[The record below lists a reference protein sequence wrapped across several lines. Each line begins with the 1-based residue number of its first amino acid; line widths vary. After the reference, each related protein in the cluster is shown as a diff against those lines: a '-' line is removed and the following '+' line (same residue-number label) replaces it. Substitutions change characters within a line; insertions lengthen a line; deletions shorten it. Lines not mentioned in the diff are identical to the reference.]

1 MANTRDIQAQMTR
14 QKIIDCMYE
23 LIRTKEYNSIRITDI
38 AKKAN
43 VSVGTVYLYFHS
55 KADIAT
61 TLVHERNEILT
72 QNQEVD
78 TEAPVVEQF
87 YRYVDSYLHLIQS
100 DGFEFS
106 RGIML
111 ALLEEYG
118 GHQAT
123 AIALQKNYII
133 DLISSG
139 LSSGELSSDTVTP
152 ESFFRLFINSG
163 NGTLIEWFYTK
174 EENDLVTGMNNIKNL
189 IQIYLK

>member
-1 MANTRDIQAQMTR
+1 MVLDFLAINV
-14 QKIIDCMYE
+14 
-23 LIRTKEYNSIRITDI
+23 LSKEYNSIRITDI

-72 QNQEVD
+72 NNQEVD
-78 TEAPVVEQF
+78 TETSVVEQF

-139 LSSGELSSDTVTP
+139 LSSGELSSDTITP
-152 ESFFRLFINSG
+152 ESFFRLFINAV

-174 EENDLVTGMNNIKNL
+174 DENDLVTGMNNIKNL

>member
-23 LIRTKEYNSIRITDI
+23 LLRTKEYNSIRITDI

-55 KADIAT
+55 KVDIAT

-106 RGIML
+106 RL
-111 ALLEEYG
+111 PSLKNTAVTRLLLLPYRK
-118 GHQAT
+118 T
-123 AIALQKNYII
+123 IS
-133 DLISSG
+133 LI
-139 LSSGELSSDTVTP
+139 
-152 ESFFRLFINSG
+152 
-163 NGTLIEWFYTK
+163 
-174 EENDLVTGMNNIKNL
+174 
-189 IQIYLK
+189 